1 VTSFPGDLFE
11 DERPAEDGPA
21 AEGAAQPDAP
31 LAERMRPGD
40 LSEVEGPADLVGPG
54 SFLAKALGADT
65 VPSLVFWGPPGSGK
79 TTLARIIAAKTRARF
94 IGFSAVVSGIK
105 EIRNVM
111 EEAARA
117 KRRGRRTLLFV
128 DEIHRFNRA
137 QQDAFLP
144 FVEAGDIVLVGATTE
159 NPSFELN
166 GALLSRLRVI
176 ILPPLT
182 QGDLIRVMKRAL
194 EDPTRGLASRV
205 TVEEDAFEWMARFAD
220 GDARRALTALEAAT
234 THLLSDEGLRISS
247 KGKTAEASSARAR
260 ASSSSPSEE
269 SPPISSDVQPR
280 LTVPILED
288 LFKRKVL
295 LYDKSGEEHFN
306 LISALHKSL
315 RDSDVDASLYW
326 LARML
331 EAGEDPLYVARRLVR
346 FASEDVG
353 LADPS
358 SLALAVAA
366 KEAVH
371 FIGMPEGA
379 LALAEIAVH
388 LALAPKSNAL
398 YTAYGEAVADV
409 HERPNEP
416 PPLAI
421 RNAPTKL
428 MKDVGY
434 GSGYR
439 YAHDLPERTAGLSC
453 LPDALRGRNY
463 YRPSG
468 EGAEKELKARAEAVR
483 ALRERVKKTK
493 GKE

>member
-1 VTSFPGDLFE
+1 MSESPGDLFD
-11 DERPAEDGPA
+11 DELPPPGAEA
-21 AEGAAQPDAP
+21 ASDAP
-31 LAERMRPGD
+31 LADRMRPRD
-40 LSEVEGPADLVGPG
+40 LAEVAGPPDLVGES
-54 SFLAKALGADT
+54 SFLARAIASDR

-79 TTLARIIAAKTRARF
+79 TTLARIIAARTKARF
-94 IGFSAVVSGIK
+94 LAFSAVVSGIK
-105 EIRNVM
+105 EIRAVM

-117 KRRGRRTLLFV
+117 RRRGRRTLLFV

-176 ILPPLT
+176 VLPALT
-182 QGDLIRVMKRAL
+182 EEDLILLMKRAL
-194 EDPTRGLASRV
+194 ADPSRGLDSRV
-205 TVEEDAFEWMARFAD
+205 TVEEDAFEWLGRFAD
-220 GDARRALTALEAAT
+220 GDARRALTALEAAAAQ
-234 THLLSDEGLRISS
+234 LLSEEDLRISS
-247 KGKTAEASSARAR
+247 KGKRGEAPAEELPGRPVLS
-260 ASSSSPSEE
+260 
-269 SPPISSDVQPR
+269 
-280 LTVPILED
+280 VPVLED

-353 LADPS
+353 LADAGA
-358 SLALAVAA
+358 LTLAVAA

-371 FIGMPEGA
+371 FVGMPEGA
-379 LALAEIAVH
+379 LALSEIAVY

-398 YTAYGEAVADV
+398 YVAYGEAVGDV
-409 HERPNEP
+409 RERPSEP

-421 RNAPTKL
+421 RNAPTRL
-428 MKDVGY
+428 MKDAGY
-434 GSGYR
+434 GKGYA
-439 YAHDLPERTAGLSC
+439 YAHDLPGKTAGLSC
-453 LPDALRGRNY
+453 LPDALKDRNY

-468 EGAEKELKARAEAVR
+468 EGREKELKERAEAIR
-483 ALRERVKKTK
+483 ALRARVGKKR
-493 GKE
+493 E